1 MQCREFREIADSYL
15 SNELIVE
22 TNHDVISHLEQ
33 CAECRRELAARR
45 ELRSQLREAFIKA
58 PENQMSEEFGQRLS
72 ARLLQEQAFGRSATP
87 LSRRGWHPS
96 VTLRRTSWLALAAC
110 LVLAAGFGLVLI
122 RQRMLEGSP
131 QPGTQEIAN
140 REPTPSYEAELNPG
154 IPVSIVKTELA
165 RDAAGDHRD
174 CAVHFRLAEKPIDL
188 EVAGRKYDPVYVNLT
203 KAVLSEQ
210 GEAPLGAEFV
220 EAHSCVFQGRRFAHI
235 ILRYHGRLVSF
246 LVTEIGDSSEAKA
259 NAALARQGAQVITC
273 SQIDGYQVSCF
284 QTARHAVFIVSD
296 LPEGDNLALARAVAP
311 SVFPHI
317 THAENPA

>member
-1 MQCREFREIADSYL
+1 
-15 SNELIVE
+15 
-22 TNHDVISHLEQ
+22 
-33 CAECRRELAARR
+33 
-45 ELRSQLREAFIKA
+45 
-58 PENQMSEEFGQRLS
+58 
-72 ARLLQEQAFGRSATP
+72 

-110 LVLAAGFGLVLI
+110 LVLATGFGLVLI
-122 RQRMLEGSP
+122 RQRMLERSP

-140 REPTPSYEAELNPG
+140 REPTPSYAAELNPG

-188 EVAGRKYDPVYVNLT
+188 EVAGRKYDPVYINLT
-203 KAVLSEQ
+203 KAVLSKK
-210 GEAPLGAEFV
+210 GEVPFGAEFV
-220 EAHSCVFQGRRFAHI
+220 EAHSCVFQGRRFAHV
-235 ILRYHGRLVSF
+235 ILKYHGRLVSF

-259 NAALARQGAQVITC
+259 NAALASQGAQVITC
-273 SQIDGYQVSCF
+273 SQFDGYQVSCF

-311 SVFPHI
+311 SVFAHI

>member
-72 ARLLQEQAFGRSATP
+72 ARLLQEQVFGRSAAP
-87 LSRRGWHPS
+87 LSRRGSHPS

-246 LVTEIGDSSEAKA
+246 LVTEIADSSEAKA
-259 NAALARQGAQVITC
+259 NAALASQGAQVITC